1 IDEDT
6 LCAFVF
12 RTFYYVPV
20 TFKKF
25 WTKLREQAIKGSKAE
40 LSDFS
45 EIIDISPWP
54 TWSTPDKELKGKKT
68 KRKESI
74 EPDIV
79 VETDTSI
86 LVVEAELTKNFEA
99 SQLVEQFLVSAEQFS
114 DKKKEIFQLLLNKT
128 LCYPGQLDDTIKE
141 ICKNHLSYP
150 NVQKL
155 LKHLLWFNWQG
166 VIELFQECLE
176 LLLSDL
182 ERKIIWDTIKT
193 MLKVENGILF
203 PVTFPGAILK
213 KMNESK
219 NDITRLTK
227 FLQEIISFDTRSL
240 LNIQNNKDE
249 VKKFIQ
255 YLENV
260 FEKFQG
266 G

>member
-1 IDEDT
+1 M
-6 LCAFVF
+6 
-12 RTFYYVPV
+12 
-20 TFKKF
+20 
-25 WTKLREQAIKGSKAE
+25 
-40 LSDFS
+40 
-45 EIIDISPWP
+45 
-54 TWSTPDKELKGKKT
+54 
-68 KRKESI
+68 
-74 EPDIV
+74 
-79 VETDTSI
+79 
-86 LVVEAELTKNFEA
+86 
-99 SQLVEQFLVSAEQFS
+99 
-114 DKKKEIFQLLLNKT
+114 
-128 LCYPGQLDDTIKE
+128 
-141 ICKNHLSYP
+141 
-150 NVQKL
+150 
-155 LKHLLWFNWQG
+155 WFNWQS

-176 LLLSDL
+176 LSLSDL

-213 KMNESK
+213 KMNASK